1 MWGRAKEKLLKAK
14 GREHMGMAL
23 QSIKFG
29 LS

>member
-14 GREHMGMAL
+14 GRENMGMTL